1 MEDLNQNAAN
11 LANEENVTNDELQ
24 TVVQQEAPEAV
35 ANDSD
40 TNNTNTEPQPEVAPQ
55 PAQEETAHAE
65 NETETEPENEPGLHG
80 AKYKTQ

>member
-40 TNNTNTEPQPEVAPQ
+40 TN
-55 PAQEETAHAE
+55 ETDAAIFKE
-65 NETETEPENEPGLHG
+65 AGVMEW
-80 AKYKTQ
+80 